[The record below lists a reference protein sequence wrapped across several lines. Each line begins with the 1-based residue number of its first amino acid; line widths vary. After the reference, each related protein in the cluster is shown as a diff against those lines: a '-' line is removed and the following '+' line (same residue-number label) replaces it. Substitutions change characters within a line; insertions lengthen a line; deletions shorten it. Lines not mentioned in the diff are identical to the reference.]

1 MTRYAAEPL
10 ALLASPSRA
19 RRVAP
24 PLLLAGGALAASV
37 ALHVRDPHEA
47 GSWGLCPWLLLTGT
61 ACPGCV
67 GLRAVHDLT
76 NGDLAAALSSNAL
89 LVASLPLLAAVWTRA
104 VLTRWRGPAPAPAPA
119 LAPAPAPGNPALA
132 LLAGGVALVV
142 VLLFWLV
149 RNLPFAGYLAP

>member
-61 ACPGCV
+61 ACPGCG

-76 NGDLAAALSSNAL
+76 HGDLAAAVSSNAL
-89 LVASLPLLAAVWTRA
+89 LVVSLPLLAAVWTRA

-119 LAPAPAPGNPALA
+119 PAPDNPAFA
-132 LLAGGVALVV
+132 LWAGGVALVV